1 MIIEPDYGR
10 VPLEAPAETA
20 TMRRRATIGLPK
32 CVNRAEKRFPL
43 TPEAVAALTRHGFS
57 VLIEEGAAASIHYTD
72 NAYAKAGARQASRQE
87 TLQADIVIHLAPL
100 PVCDIRRLRRG
111 ALLLSL
117 ANFNRGN
124 AGEVVAELLNRRIIN
139 IAIDLIRDDA
149 GNRPFGDILSEING
163 RSAMTL
169 AAAMLADPVNGK
181 GILLGG
187 IAGVIPCEVTIIGSC
202 LAACAAA
209 RSALGLGAMVRM
221 FDDDVYRLRTALRQ
235 LGGGVIGS
243 SVHPHALENALR
255 SADVVVITGKG
266 GPLPVEGNIDGILK
280 RRVLLFDLSCNPAT
294 AFPGM
299 RVVDLGEFGGDEAR
313 RTTSYA
319 LINNEVWNAAS
330 EGVRTRVCFTNSGS
344 AVPRTTAMALSDT
357 FITLLNHI
365 SDCEGNGVML
375 PLTPGLQAAT
385 LTFMGKAVNEE
396 VARMA
401 GVRHTDIH
409 ILLSLS

>member
-330 EGVRTRVCFTNSGS
+330 EGVRARVCFTNSGS